1 MKAFSEKSD
10 LILRTLLIER
20 YINWEKFTQLTNIE
34 KGDALLIH
42 LKDNKKLIDYN
53 DESIFLTQLGQAFI
67 SITSF
72 TSQRDKQNSSLA
84 D

>member
-10 LILRTLLIER
+10 FILRTLLSKKSLD
-20 YINWEKFTQLTNIE
+20 WEEFTKLTNIE
-34 KGDALLIH
+34 KGDALLTH
-42 LKDNKKLIDYN
+42 LKDIKNLIDYN
-53 DESIFLTQLGQAFI
+53 DESVFLTQLGEAFI